1 MMIDDIAAN
10 LKEFFNTNRTKDV
23 SFRIKQLK
31 NLKDSIKHYEPE
43 IVQALRDD
51 LRKSDFEIYTTEVG
65 FVLKELDY
73 TIKYLKK
80 WAKTER
86 VSTPVYLK
94 PSNAYVVKE
103 PYGVALIIVPFNY
116 PFQLAFVP
124 LIGAVAAGNCAVV
137 KPSKRTPRCA
147 EVICRI
153 IAQTFSDNYVK
164 CILPTEMS
172 SSELLSG
179 DFDYMFFTGSTQT
192 GKLVAE
198 AAAKKLIPYTLEL
211 GGKSPVIVDK
221 NANLEQAARKIAWGK
236 FLNSG
241 QTCIAP
247 DFVLVHEDVKQELV
261 NNLISSIKSFYGVF
275 AQESKDYGRI
285 IDTDAFRRLE
295 ELIAQEAQNIIYG
308 GETDECGLYI
318 EPTLLSVDT
327 YDCPSMQEE
336 IFGPVLPI
344 MTYINIDSVIDTL
357 RNKPKPLALYVF
369 SKDKEF
375 YWKVI
380 KSLSFGGGAVNDTI
394 QHTTNVEMP
403 FGGIG
408 YSGVGRYHG
417 KYTFDAFTHLKSIL
431 VRNPEIDMNIMYPP
445 YSFDTV
451 KKVRKFFG

>member
-1 MMIDDIAAN
+1 MIDDIAAN

-51 LRKSDFEIYTTEVG
+51 LRKSDFEIYTTEIG

-137 KPSKRTPRCA
+137 KPSKRTPRCT

-285 IDTDAFRRLE
+285 IDTDAFRRLQ
-295 ELIAQEAQNIIYG
+295 ELIGQEAQNIIYG

>member
-51 LRKSDFEIYTTEVG
+51 LRKSDFEIYTTEIG

-137 KPSKRTPRCA
+137 KPSKRTPRCT

-318 EPTLLSVDT
+318 EPTLLSVDA

>member
-1 MMIDDIAAN
+1 MIDDIAAN

-43 IVQALRDD
+43 IVLALRDD
-51 LRKSDFEIYTTEVG
+51 LRKSDFEIYTTEIG

-86 VSTPVYLK
+86 VSSPVYLK

-137 KPSKRTPRCA
+137 KPSKRTPRCT

>member
-51 LRKSDFEIYTTEVG
+51 LRKSDFEIYTTEIG

>member
-51 LRKSDFEIYTTEVG
+51 LRKSDFEIYTTEIG

-275 AQESKDYGRI
+275 VQESKDYGRI

>member
-1 MMIDDIAAN
+1 MIDDIAAN

-51 LRKSDFEIYTTEVG
+51 LRKSDFEIYTTEIG

>member
-51 LRKSDFEIYTTEVG
+51 LRKSDFEIYTTEIG

-137 KPSKRTPRCA
+137 KPSKRTPRCT

-221 NANLEQAARKIAWGK
+221 NANLEQAARKIAWGR

>member
-51 LRKSDFEIYTTEVG
+51 LRKSDFEIYTTEIG

-86 VSTPVYLK
+86 VSSPVYLK

-137 KPSKRTPRCA
+137 KPSKRTPRCT

>member
-51 LRKSDFEIYTTEVG
+51 LRKSDFEIYTTEIG

-137 KPSKRTPRCA
+137 KPSKRTPRCT

>member
-51 LRKSDFEIYTTEVG
+51 LRKSDFEIYTTEIG

-124 LIGAVAAGNCAVV
+124 LIGAVAAGNCAGV
-137 KPSKRTPRCA
+137 KPSKRTPRCT

>member
-23 SFRIKQLK
+23 NFRIKQLK
-31 NLKDSIKHYEPE
+31 NLRDTIKHYEPE

-51 LRKSDFEIYTTEVG
+51 LRKSDFEIYTTEIG

-73 TIKYLKK
+73 TIKHLKK

-94 PSNAYVVKE
+94 PSNAYIVKE

-164 CILPTEMS
+164 CILPTEMA

-261 NNLISSIKSFYGVF
+261 NNLISSIKAFYGVF

-285 IDTDAFRRLE
+285 IDTDAFRRLQ
-295 ELIAQEAQNIIYG
+295 ELIGKEAENIIYG
-308 GETDECGLYI
+308 GDTDECGLYI
-318 EPTLLSVDT
+318 EPTLLNVDS
-327 YDCPSMQEE
+327 YEAPSMQEE

-344 MTYINIDSVIDTL
+344 MTYINVDSVIDTL

-375 YWKVI
+375 YWKII

-445 YSFDTV
+445 YSFETV
-451 KKVRKFFG
+451 KRVRKFFG

>member
-23 SFRIKQLK
+23 NFRIKQLK
-31 NLKDSIKHYEPE
+31 NLRDSIKHYEPE

-51 LRKSDFEIYTTEVG
+51 LRKSDFEIYTTEIG

-73 TIKYLKK
+73 TIKHLKK

-94 PSNAYVVKE
+94 LSNAYIVKE

-164 CILPTEMS
+164 CILPTEMA

-261 NNLISSIKSFYGVF
+261 NNLISSIKAFYGVF

-285 IDTDAFRRLE
+285 IDTDAFRRLQ
-295 ELIAQEAQNIIYG
+295 ELIGKEAENIIYG
-308 GETDECGLYI
+308 GDTDECGLYI
-318 EPTLLSVDT
+318 EPTLLNVDS
-327 YDCPSMQEE
+327 YEAPSMQEE

-344 MTYINIDSVIDTL
+344 MTYINVDSVIDTL

-375 YWKVI
+375 YWKII

-445 YSFDTV
+445 YSFETV
-451 KKVRKFFG
+451 KRVRKFFG

>member
-51 LRKSDFEIYTTEVG
+51 LRKSDFEIYTTEIG

-137 KPSKRTPRCA
+137 KPSKRTPRCT

-344 MTYINIDSVIDTL
+344 MTYINIDSVIGTL

>member
-43 IVQALRDD
+43 IVQSLRDD
-51 LRKSDFEIYTTEVG
+51 LRKSDFEIYTTEIG

-137 KPSKRTPRCA
+137 KPSKRTPRCT

>member
-1 MMIDDIAAN
+1 MIDDIAAN

-51 LRKSDFEIYTTEVG
+51 LRKSDFEIYTTEIG

-124 LIGAVAAGNCAVV
+124 LIGAVAAANCAVV
-137 KPSKRTPRCA
+137 KPSKRTPRCT

>member
-1 MMIDDIAAN
+1 MIDDIAAN

-51 LRKSDFEIYTTEVG
+51 LRKSDFEIYTTEIG

-86 VSTPVYLK
+86 VSSPVYLK

-137 KPSKRTPRCA
+137 KPSKRTPRCT

>member
-51 LRKSDFEIYTTEVG
+51 LRKSDFEIYTTEIG

-137 KPSKRTPRCA
+137 KPSKRTPRCT

-295 ELIAQEAQNIIYG
+295 ELIGQEAQNIIYG

>member
-51 LRKSDFEIYTTEVG
+51 LRKSDFEIYTTEIG

-137 KPSKRTPRCA
+137 KPSKRTPRCT

-221 NANLEQAARKIAWGK
+221 NANLEQSARKIAWGK

>member
-1 MMIDDIAAN
+1 
-10 LKEFFNTNRTKDV
+10 
-23 SFRIKQLK
+23 
-31 NLKDSIKHYEPE
+31 
-43 IVQALRDD
+43 
-51 LRKSDFEIYTTEVG
+51 
-65 FVLKELDY
+65 
-73 TIKYLKK
+73 
-80 WAKTER
+80 
-86 VSTPVYLK
+86 
-94 PSNAYVVKE
+94 
-103 PYGVALIIVPFNY
+103 
-116 PFQLAFVP
+116 
-124 LIGAVAAGNCAVV
+124 
-137 KPSKRTPRCA
+137 
-147 EVICRI
+147 
-153 IAQTFSDNYVK
+153 
-164 CILPTEMS
+164 MS

>member
-43 IVQALRDD
+43 IVLALRDD
-51 LRKSDFEIYTTEVG
+51 LRKSDFEIYTTEIG

-86 VSTPVYLK
+86 VSSPVYLK

-137 KPSKRTPRCA
+137 KPSKRTPRCT

>member
-51 LRKSDFEIYTTEVG
+51 LRKSDFEIYTTEIG

-137 KPSKRTPRCA
+137 KPSKRTPRCT

-236 FLNSG
+236 FLNLG

>member
-51 LRKSDFEIYTTEVG
+51 LRKSDFEIYTTEIG

-137 KPSKRTPRCA
+137 KPSKRTPRCT

-198 AAAKKLIPYTLEL
+198 AAAKKTYTVYT
-211 GGKSPVIVDK
+211 G
-221 NANLEQAARKIAWGK
+221 AW
-236 FLNSG
+236 
-241 QTCIAP
+241 
-247 DFVLVHEDVKQELV
+247 
-261 NNLISSIKSFYGVF
+261 
-275 AQESKDYGRI
+275 R
-285 IDTDAFRRLE
+285 
-295 ELIAQEAQNIIYG
+295 
-308 GETDECGLYI
+308 
-318 EPTLLSVDT
+318 
-327 YDCPSMQEE
+327 
-336 IFGPVLPI
+336 
-344 MTYINIDSVIDTL
+344 
-357 RNKPKPLALYVF
+357 
-369 SKDKEF
+369 
-375 YWKVI
+375 
-380 KSLSFGGGAVNDTI
+380 
-394 QHTTNVEMP
+394 
-403 FGGIG
+403 
-408 YSGVGRYHG
+408 
-417 KYTFDAFTHLKSIL
+417 
-431 VRNPEIDMNIMYPP
+431 
-445 YSFDTV
+445 
-451 KKVRKFFG
+451 